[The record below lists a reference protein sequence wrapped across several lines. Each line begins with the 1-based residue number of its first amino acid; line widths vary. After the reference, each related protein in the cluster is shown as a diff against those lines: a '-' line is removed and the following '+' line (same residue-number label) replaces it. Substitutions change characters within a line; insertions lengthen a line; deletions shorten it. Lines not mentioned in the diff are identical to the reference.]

1 MSRGKVFV
9 VEDDVD
15 VRKAFDLLIRAA
27 GYEVESLAD
36 AASYVARA
44 VPEPPACLVV
54 DVRMPGMGGLELMSA
69 VAGTPRALPVV
80 LVTGHGDEGV
90 RAQAIAAGAVDV
102 LFKPVEA
109 SALFGAIERALA
121 AQRP

>member
-1 MSRGKVFV
+1 
-9 VEDDVD
+9 
-15 VRKAFDLLIRAA
+15 
-27 GYEVESLAD
+27 
-36 AASYVARA
+36 
-44 VPEPPACLVV
+44 
-54 DVRMPGMGGLELMSA
+54 MSA

-109 SALFGAIERALA
+109 RALFGAIERALA
-121 AQRP
+121 TQRS